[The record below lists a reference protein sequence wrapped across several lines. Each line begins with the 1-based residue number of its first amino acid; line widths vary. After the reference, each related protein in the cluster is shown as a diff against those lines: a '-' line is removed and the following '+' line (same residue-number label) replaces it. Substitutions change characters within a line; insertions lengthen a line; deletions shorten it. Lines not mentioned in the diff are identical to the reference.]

1 MGSSHSTKSADAL
14 AERLVNCDIVDDA
27 APKFPSLIDPNE
39 ETEVSSFF
47 VSTYDGTSETSD
59 AGFSAQYSG
68 PDKPSKSVH
77 STILIF
83 DLDDT
88 LIPTEWI
95 RSSFAAQK
103 HMHATTDEVYQVG
116 QISTFEQYLV

>member
-1 MGSSHSTKSADAL
+1 MGSSHSTKSVDAL
-14 AERLVNCDIVDDA
+14 ADKLVNCDIVDDDA
-27 APKFPSLIDPNE
+27 TPKFPSLISPNG

-47 VSTYDGTSETSD
+47 VSTYDGISETSD
-59 AGFSAQYSG
+59 AGFSAQSSV
-68 PDKPSKSVH
+68 PDNPSRSVH

-116 QISTFEQYLV
+116 QISTIIHLV